1 MTAFAIKL
9 IATASMLIDHAGYI
23 MLLSGDVTG
32 AAYELMRALGRPAFV
47 LFSFL
52 LVNGYAHTRD
62 SRAYLTRLI
71 MLAVISQGAFTLA
84 FSAGNY
90 SAALSPS
97 AELSLVSLPTWN
109 YCALIA
115 VMLLC
120 ALSAPRD
127 RRGRMLIWLGAALIL
142 PCIRLKAFSLT
153 LIAED
158 LNVFYTLA
166 IGLALIAGLDG
177 LIRIK
182 GAREAAGLLAAVIA
196 ALTLQGRADY
206 GYAGLAL
213 ILALYAVRE
222 SRPAQI
228 CAAGLWCV
236 LEYYVGLHST
246 KYALAALSALVP
258 MALYSGRRGA
268 RMRGFYAVYPV
279 HLIIFSLYNILIS
292 R

>member
-1 MTAFAIKL
+1 
-9 IATASMLIDHAGYI
+9 MLIDHAGYI

-62 SRAYLTRLI
+62 VCAYLTRLI

-90 SAALSPS
+90 SAALNPS
-97 AELSLVSLPTWN
+97 AEISLASLSAWN

-115 VMLLC
+115 VILLC

-127 RRGRMLIWLGAALIL
+127 RCRRMLIWLGAALIF
-142 PCIRLKAFSLT
+142 PCIRLEAFSLT
-153 LIAED
+153 LIDEK

-166 IGLALIAGLDG
+166 IGLALIAGIDS
-177 LIRIK
+177 LIRLR
-182 GAREAAGLLAAVIA
+182 GAQQAAGLLAAVIA

-213 ILALYAVRE
+213 ILALYAARK

-236 LEYYVGLHST
+236 LEYYVGLSAI
-246 KYALAALSALVP
+246 KYALFALFSLVP
-258 MALYSGRRGA
+258 MALYNGRRGA
-268 RMRGFYAVYPV
+268 HMRGFYAVYPV